1 MATQPELLAALLLC
15 DPLLPHEAVVAVGA
29 TAFACARGTGRA
41 FAFAGADPFDSEPL
55 HAQGW
60 RDVRV
65 VLLDA
70 LPCKAARR

>member
-1 MATQPELLAALLLC
+1 MATHPELLVALLLC

-29 TAFACARGTGRA
+29 TSFARARGTCRA
-41 FAFAGADPFDSEPL
+41 FAFVGADPFDSGPL
-55 HAQGW
+55 DAQGR

-70 LPCKAARR
+70 LPCPAARR

>member
-1 MATQPELLAALLLC
+1 MATHPALLLC

-29 TAFACARGTGRA
+29 TAFARSRGAGRA

-55 HAQGW
+55 DAQG
-60 RDVRV
+60 RPDVHA

-70 LPCKAARR
+70 LPCPATRR